1 MTHRSSLRGR
11 ATGLIATMS
20 THRRRLRRGAGRA
33 RSRPAPATQLR
44 HPRRRRISPRADA
57 LVIKAVK
64 SEPPGPFDFRGQIFV
79 RGNIWSDGLET
90 GMKQAAQDYGVNL
103 EIGGPMTVDPAAQ
116 VAELESWIVQGVD
129 CIMLTAAAP
138 AALTSSINKAV
149 AAGIP
154 VVTLDSDAPESDRSV
169 FVAGASSEALAN
181 AQIDSLARQMG
192 EEGEW
197 AFIIG
202 QSTQVEKAY
211 QLEKMLER
219 AAEKYPKMTYLGMQE
234 SNDDTQTAADQAQA
248 LIVKYP
254 NLKGIISNSGSGTLG
269 IAQGIKAAGKSGD
282 VKATGLTF
290 ATLGKQYVEDGTMP
304 EFFLWSVPEQ
314 AILRDVT
321 LQGPGQGP
329 GRHQRDPGE
338 GVDGQGARAPSWRCP
353 RSPRVR
359 SWPSKA
365 RRSRSTTPTSTT
377 SCRSSFRNGRP
388 DVHAASRSQPQA
400 GLGWLSGHARSRLG
414 RQ

>member
-1 MTHRSSLRGR
+1 MTDYSRLRVR
-11 ATGLIATMS
+11 ATGLVATMA
-20 THRRRLRRGAGRA
+20 LVAAALGGGAGA
-33 RSRPAPATQLR
+33 IAQDASPA
-44 HPRRRRISPRADA
+44 ADA

-64 SEPPGPFDFRGQIFV
+64 NEAEPFDFRGQIFV

-90 GMKQAAQDYGVNL
+90 GMKQAAQDYGINL
-103 EIGGPMTVDPAAQ
+103 EVGGPMTVDPAAQ

-154 VVTLDSDAPESDRSV
+154 VVTLDSDAPESDRNV
-169 FVAGASSEALAN
+169 FVTGASSEALAH

-202 QSTQVEKAY
+202 QATQVEKMY

-248 LIVKYP
+248 LIIKHP
-254 NLKGIISNSGSGTLG
+254 NLKGIISNSGGGTLG
-269 IAQGIKAAGKSGD
+269 TAQGIKAAGKSGT

-290 ATLGKQYVEDGTMP
+290 ATQGKQYIEDGTMP

-314 AILRDVT
+314 GYFATSLCYGLVTGKDVVNGT
-321 LQGPGQGP
+321 PVKVWTDKEPGAVLELSPIAEGALVAVQGPPLQI
-329 GRHQRDPGE
+329 DE
-338 GVDGQGARAPSWRCP
+338 TNVNDL
-353 RSPRVR
+353 
-359 SWPSKA
+359 WP
-365 RRSRSTTPTSTT
+365 
-377 SCRSSFRNGRP
+377 
-388 DVHAASRSQPQA
+388 
-400 GLGWLSGHARSRLG
+400 
-414 RQ
+414 